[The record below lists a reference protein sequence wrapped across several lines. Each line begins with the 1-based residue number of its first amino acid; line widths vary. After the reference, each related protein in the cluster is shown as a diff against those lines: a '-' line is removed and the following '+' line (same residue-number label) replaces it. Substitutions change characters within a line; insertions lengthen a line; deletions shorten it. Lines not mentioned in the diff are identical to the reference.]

1 MMQDHDG
8 LVKLFSSLIQSAT
21 ETETEMKTHGRTDL
35 ADKERVLIE
44 TLKLY
49 PNNISFYLFIYFALI
64 LKENAN
70 PRFPRFPRK
79 DCDNLNFTT

>member
-1 MMQDHDG
+1 MQDHDG

-49 PNNISFYLFIYFALI
+49 PNNISYFFALI